1 MARILLVD
9 DDPDFLEITRLIL
22 IQHGHEVFT
31 ASNGTQ
37 ALAGLQ
43 AHTPHLLILDIMMN
57 YTLEGLDVLSQL
69 RMDAAFAQLPVLIVS
84 SLTPSQAADFYA
96 GAMSLQAQAWLVKP
110 INPDVLL
117 HAVDTSL
124 PADREERD
132 STL

>member
-43 AHTPHLLILDIMMN
+43 EHAPHLLILDIMMN
-57 YTLEGLDVLSQL
+57 YTLEGLDVLSQV
-69 RMDAAFAQLPVLIVS
+69 RMDEAWAQLPVLIVS
-84 SLTPSQAADFYA
+84 SLTPSQAADLYA
-96 GAMSLQAQAWLVKP
+96 GALSLQAQAWLVKP
-110 INPDVLL
+110 LNPEVLL
-117 HAVDTSL
+117 RTVDKSL
-124 PADREERD
+124 WKNPEERG
-132 STL
+132 STP